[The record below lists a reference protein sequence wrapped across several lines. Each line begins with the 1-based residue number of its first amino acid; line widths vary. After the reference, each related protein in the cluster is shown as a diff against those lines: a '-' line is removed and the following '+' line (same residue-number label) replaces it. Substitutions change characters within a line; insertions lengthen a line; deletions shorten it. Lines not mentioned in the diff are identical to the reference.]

1 MNERKV
7 QIYGTG
13 KYLPDKSVTDAEMD
27 ERLDVSPGWSR
38 RTSDVAVRHFVQ
50 DGETAAEM
58 GAKAANAALT
68 AAGMT
73 FADIDCLVCASGTKQ
88 QALPCTAVFIQ
99 QAMGQQQS
107 GVPAFDIDSTCLS
120 FLTAFDVMSCLIDA
134 GRYRRV
140 LIVSTEIAS
149 YGLDYRDKESAA
161 LFGDGA
167 AAVVI
172 GPAEADSQSRVIGA
186 SLRTYSEGAAYSE
199 IRAGGSKHHPR
210 GPEPAG
216 PRDELFR
223 MDGPAIFRMASR
235 LLPAFT
241 DDLLRDANTR
251 MADFR
256 AVIPHQGSA
265 AAVRLLRK
273 KLGISEHQLIYIT
286 PDHGNTIAASIPMGL
301 DTAIRTGRIS
311 RGDRVLMIGTA
322 AGLTLGGLVF
332 VY

>member
-13 KYLPDKSVTDAEMD
+13 AYRPGKRVTDAEMD
-27 ERLDVSPGWSR
+27 AWLGVERGWTR
-38 RTSDVAVRHFVQ
+38 RTTDVAVRHFVR

-99 QAMGQQQS
+99 QAMGQGQS

-120 FLTAFDVMSCLIDA
+120 FLTAMDVMSCLIDA

-172 GPAEADSQSRVIGA
+172 GPAEHGGRSRVICA
-186 SLRTYSEGAAYSE
+186 SLRSYSEGAAYSE
-199 IRAGGSKHHPR
+199 IRAGGSKRHPR

-216 PRDELFR
+216 PGDELFR

-241 DDLLRDANTR
+241 DELLQAANAR

-256 AVIPHQGSA
+256 AVIAHQGSA
-265 AAVRLLRK
+265 AAVRLLCR
-273 KLGISEHQLIYIT
+273 KLGISEQQLVYIT

-332 VY
+332 DY